1 MNDDDPSKELAAPP
15 PGTSTL
21 RSLEPTPTGSMHVIW
36 VVPLTL
42 KLLQDFDV
50 DRIFDTRET
59 TVFDEEVPKLLPV
72 MVIETPPDVGL
83 PLACVT
89 FIIEGEL

>member
-1 MNDDDPSKELAAPP
+1 
-15 PGTSTL
+15 
-21 RSLEPTPTGSMHVIW
+21 MHVIW

-42 KLLQDFDV
+42 KLLQGFDV
-50 DRIFDTRET
+50 DKIFDVRET

-83 PLACVT
+83 PLAAAT
-89 FIIEGEL
+89 LAIEGEL

>member
-1 MNDDDPSKELAAPP
+1 MNTDDPSKELAAPP

-36 VVPLTL
+36 VVPLTP
-42 KLLQDFDV
+42 KLLQDFNV
-50 DRIFDTRET
+50 DRLFDTRET
-59 TVFDEEVPKLLPV
+59 TVFDEDVPKLLPV

-83 PLACVT
+83 PLAAATVAINGT
-89 FIIEGEL
+89 S

>member
-1 MNDDDPSKELAAPP
+1 
-15 PGTSTL
+15 
-21 RSLEPTPTGSMHVIW
+21 MHVIW

-50 DRIFDTRET
+50 DRLFDARET

-83 PLACVT
+83 PLAAAT
-89 FIIEGEL
+89 LAIEGEL